1 MQCRQCNPWIPFH
14 AFIAS
19 CRKVTRKTSKLRLKI
34 IHVWYANKYFKWNA
48 THIRHIRE
56 ATKIKSFYHPSPSY
70 FHPQLYK
77 DCVHIVNES
86 KVLNLVSSSFPVTI
100 QRHRNPR
107 TVIHHDW
114 AADDRCW
121 GGRAACCGCTP
132 APWPRCTSRSAA
144 HPRWTSPRTLLFTI
158 TVPVPMSNSSLLSQ
172 TLSDAGCWMTQQCR
186 CDALIQEQSNPRIL
200 QSSDFLQHIT
210 DQKK

>member
-1 MQCRQCNPWIPFH
+1 MQQFNPWIPFH

-19 CRKVTRKTSKLRLKI
+19 CSKVTRKTSKLRLKI

-70 FHPQLYK
+70 FHPQLYIYK

-132 APWPRCTSRSAA
+132 APWPCCTARSAA
-144 HPRWTSPRTLLFTI
+144 RLRWITPREFCLMLGLQQCDEQKQ
-158 TVPVPMSNSSLLSQ
+158 SN
-172 TLSDAGCWMTQQCR
+172 TLS
-186 CDALIQEQSNPRIL
+186 PIL
-200 QSSDFLQHIT
+200 GFPFTHQRNN
-210 DQKK
+210 

>member
-1 MQCRQCNPWIPFH
+1 MKCNPY
-14 AFIAS
+14 S
-19 CRKVTRKTSKLRLKI
+19 
-34 IHVWYANKYFKWNA
+34 
-48 THIRHIRE
+48 THR
-56 ATKIKSFYHPSPSY
+56 FYHPSPSY

-77 DCVHIVNES
+77 DRVHIVNES

-132 APWPRCTSRSAA
+132 ASWPRCTSRSAA

-210 DQKK
+210 DQKNNFCQLFLQFISLYHFKNRIIPIHIP